1 MTGDLDELLDNV
13 MSKLEQN
20 GLNPLNLIYDGTTK
34 FLNRDYY
41 MIRSFDS
48 FEDHIIRNQGYYIDS
63 TNGDIYCVAEHAES
77 LRTELFYID
86 NLYLE
91 NLPLILVE
99 IMQ

>member
-63 TNGDIYCVAEHAES
+63 TNGEIYCVAENADS
-77 LRTELFYID
+77 LRTELYYID
-86 NLYLE
+86 NLFFE
-91 NLPLILVE
+91 RIP
-99 IMQ
+99 

>member
-20 GLNPLNLIYDGTTK
+20 GLNPLNLIYEGTTK

-48 FEDHIIRNQGYYIDS
+48 FEDHIIRNQGYYID
-63 TNGDIYCVAEHAES
+63 N
-77 LRTELFYID
+77 LFFRKTS
-86 NLYLE
+86 
-91 NLPLILVE
+91 LILIE
-99 IMQ
+99 I

>member
-13 MSKLEQN
+13 MSKLEQI

-48 FEDHIIRNQGYYIDS
+48 FEDHIIRIRDIILIAQTERYI
-63 TNGDIYCVAEHAES
+63 V
-77 LRTELFYID
+77 
-86 NLYLE
+86 
-91 NLPLILVE
+91 
-99 IMQ
+99 